1 MKTKNSLKLKKH
13 NKHYKGKNSKSLW
26 VKRGKKNQRSVKG

>member
-13 NKHYKGKNSKSLW
+13 NKHYKGKNKMW
-26 VKRGKKNQRSVKG
+26 KKQQITVGKKR